1 VAEPRDKSLSRRAA
15 LRQGFS
21 SVAHLTGALLG
32 RRWSA
37 LAPLTSQGIEIPNY
51 LDAATSATDWIV
63 RSTTTV
69 GSGKSWPVDPAVP
82 TQFATNLYSGAAG
95 IVLFLLEMY
104 AVTYRSEYL
113 DAALAGATHLA
124 GSPLPAEADCG
135 LYTGAAGLAWVLDRV
150 NRAAPSAE
158 VEKAARRFGAGLRHR
173 AREVGAGVEWGPSTD
188 IISGGAGI
196 GLALIALHASEADQG
211 YLDLA
216 ERAGRRL
223 MELGIPHAGGLKWPV
238 NPGNPRLMPN
248 FAHGAAG
255 VAYFL
260 ATLFLHTRKE
270 EFLEGALK
278 GGRYLQAVANTDDGG
293 CRVFHNEL
301 DGANLY
307 YLGWC
312 HGPAGTARLFWQLHG
327 ATGEGEWREWAVR
340 CAQSLEVAGVPESR
354 SQGFWNN
361 HGLCCGTAG
370 VGAFFLSL
378 YQATLEKRY
387 WDMAKRSAR
396 VVLDAATRDTA
407 GLRWLHAEHRV
418 QPDQLVAQTGYMQG
432 ASGIGSFL
440 LAMHLHE
447 QGKRRVHP
455 LPDDPFGRASR

>member
-1 VAEPRDKSLSRRAA
+1 M
-15 LRQGFS
+15 RQGFS
-21 SVAHLTGALLG
+21 SVAHFTGALLG

-37 LAPLTSQGIEIPNY
+37 LAPLTSQAIEVPNY
-51 LDAATSATDWIV
+51 LDAAASAADWIL

-69 GSGKSWPVDPAVP
+69 GSGKTWPVDPAVP

-95 IVLFLLEMY
+95 IVLFLMEMY
-104 AVTYRSEYL
+104 AVTYRTEYL
-113 DAALAGATHLA
+113 DAALAGVTHLA
-124 GSPLPAEADCG
+124 GTPLPPEADCG
-135 LYTGAAGLAWVLDRV
+135 LYTGAAGLAWVLERV

-158 VEKAARRFGAGLRHR
+158 VEKAVRRFGAGLRHR
-173 AREVGAGVEWGPSTD
+173 ARTLGSGVEWGPATD

-196 GLALIALHASEADQG
+196 GLALIALHESEADQG

-216 ERAGRRL
+216 ERAGNRL
-223 MELGIPHAGGLKWPV
+223 VELGIPLSSGLKWPV
-238 NPGNPRLMPN
+238 SPGNQRFMPN
-248 FAHGAAG
+248 FAHGTAG

-270 EFLEGALK
+270 KFLEAAVK
-278 GGRYLQAVANTDDGG
+278 GGRYLQTVADTDNGA

-301 DGANLY
+301 DGTALY

-312 HGPAGTARLFWQLHG
+312 HGPAGTARLFWQLHH
-327 ATGEGEWREWAVR
+327 ATGDGEWWEWAVR
-340 CAQSLEVAGVPESR
+340 CARSLEMAGVPESR
-354 SQGFWNN
+354 SAGFWNN

-370 VGAFFLSL
+370 VGGFFLAL
-378 YQATLEKRY
+378 YQDTLERRY
-387 WDMAKRSAR
+387 WELAKRCAK
-396 VVLDAATRDTA
+396 VVLDAARREET
-407 GLRWLHAEHRV
+407 GLQWVHAEHRV
-418 QPDQLVAQTGYMQG
+418 QPDHLVAQTGYMQG